1 MYTRGYVNPY
11 NTHHMEV
18 SYMEKVRFLI
28 IGVGGMGRE
37 HIRRLLQVPEAEIV
51 ALADPSGASI
61 DQVKDRFPELANV
74 SVYTDYR
81 EAISKAN
88 IDAAIIVSPHSM
100 HFEQGIACLD
110 GGLHVLM
117 EKPFVDGSENAERLI
132 AHAAS
137 VNKHLAVA
145 YQRHLMGPYIYI
157 RDLIRNG
164 ELGTIN
170 YICAY
175 QAQSWLKGTTGT
187 WRQNPA
193 LSCGGQLNDSGSH
206 LLDVVLWVT
215 GLEPESVTAVIDNRG
230 SQVDI
235 DSAVTIR
242 FREGAIATF
251 NVVGSASIGWHE
263 DVSIHGDKGTVLYR
277 NNKIF
282 VAKEGQREIVEVTDE
297 LPASSDPN
305 RDFVDLILGRV
316 SEAAAPS
323 SCGLRIARVTEA
335 AWKSAA
341 NGSQVIRL

>member
-1 MYTRGYVNPY
+1 MD
-11 NTHHMEV
+11 
-18 SYMEKVRFLI
+18 KVRFLM

-37 HIRRLLQVPEAEIV
+37 HIRRLLQLPESEIV
-51 ALADPSGASI
+51 ALADPSAAAVE
-61 DQVKDRFPELANV
+61 QVKERFPALSHVA
-74 SVYTDYR
+74 VYSDYR
-81 EAISKAN
+81 EAITQAN
-88 IDAAIIVSPHSM
+88 ADAAIIVSPHSM
-100 HFEQGIACLD
+100 HFEQGMACLD

-117 EKPFVDGSENAERLI
+117 EKPFVAGSDNAETII
-132 AHAAS
+132 AHAAK

-157 RDLIRNG
+157 RDLIQSG
-164 ELGTIN
+164 ELGKVN

-215 GLEPESVTAVIDNRG
+215 GLEPESVSAFIDNRG
-230 SQVDI
+230 TQVDI
-235 DSAVTIR
+235 DSAVTVR

-263 DVSIHGDKGTVLYR
+263 DVSIHCEKGTLLYR
-277 NNKIF
+277 NNNIF
-282 VAKEGQREIVEVTDE
+282 VAKEGQREPVEVSED

-316 SEAAAPS
+316 NEAAAPS
-323 SCGLRIARVTEA
+323 SCGLRIARLTEA

-341 NGSQVIRL
+341 NGGQVIHI

>member
-1 MYTRGYVNPY
+1 
-11 NTHHMEV
+11 
-18 SYMEKVRFLI
+18 MEKISFLM

-37 HIRRLLQVPEAEIV
+37 HIRRLLQIPEAEIL
-51 ALADPSGASI
+51 ALADPSAAAI
-61 DQVKDRFPELANV
+61 EQVMKRFPELANV

-81 EAISKAN
+81 EAILQAN
-88 IDAAIIVSPHSM
+88 ADAAVIVSPHSM

-117 EKPFVDGSENAERLI
+117 EKPFVDGSEKAEHI
-132 AHAAS
+132 IGHAAS

-164 ELGTIN
+164 ELGKIN
-170 YICAY
+170 FICAY
-175 QAQSWLKGTTGT
+175 QAQSWLQGTTGS

-215 GLEPESVTAVIDNRG
+215 GLEPESVSAVIDNRG
-230 SQVDI
+230 TQVDI
-235 DSAVTIR
+235 DSAVTVR

-251 NVVGSASIGWHE
+251 NIVGSASIGWHE

-277 NNKIF
+277 NNKIY
-282 VAKEGQREIVEVTDE
+282 VAKKGQKDIVEVTDE

-323 SCGLRIARVTEA
+323 SCGLRITRLTEA

-341 NGSQVIRL
+341 NGSQIIRL